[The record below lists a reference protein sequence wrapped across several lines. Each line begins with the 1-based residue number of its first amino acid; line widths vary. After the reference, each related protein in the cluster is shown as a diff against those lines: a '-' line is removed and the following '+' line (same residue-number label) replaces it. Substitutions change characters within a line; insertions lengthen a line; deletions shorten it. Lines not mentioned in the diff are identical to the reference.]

1 MPGRESARPHQ
12 VSRSS
17 AKPHGRGGTPARPQA
32 PATPARLWTPEDV
45 CAFFGISPRTFREW
59 REQVPTF
66 PTPLRLPGRVLRWH
80 PDDVTRW
87 ADSRRESYIQ

>member
-1 MPGRESARPHQ
+1 MPGREPTRPHR
-12 VSRSS
+12 VSRSGKS
-17 AKPHGRGGTPARPQA
+17 QDGRGASARSEAAAA
-32 PATPARLWTPEDV
+32 PERLWTQEDV
-45 CAFFGISPRTFREW
+45 CAFFHISPRTFREW

-87 ADSRRESYIQ
+87 ADSRRESYI